1 MALLGER
8 VNRASSLVSNLACLL
23 QAGNAW
29 NLNMAA
35 MCAFLNSACFRC
47 SLDSLAFAAG
57 TRLFRST
64 TACPIRVRLRARFLL
79 QLIHACGVRVF
90 ADDGDGPMP
99 QPLPIPPMEELA
111 KEL

>member
-64 TACPIRVRLRARFLL
+64 TACPIRVRLRSLNHSSA
-79 QLIHACGVRVF
+79 VRVRA

-99 QPLPIPPMEELA
+99 QPLPIPPMEEQQLA
-111 KEL
+111 KAL